1 MTDIANVLKHAISG
15 AGGGLDRMD
24 AELLLAH
31 CLGRSRAWLYAPAD
45 QAVDEQQA
53 DAYAGLVKRRMR
65 GEPVAYICGQS
76 GFWSLDL
83 RVTADTLI
91 PRPETELLVAL
102 ALSRLQPGQ
111 PADILDLGTGSGAIA
126 LAIASERP
134 ACAVVAVDASSA
146 ALAVA
151 ADNARR
157 LKLGNVVFEHGDWY
171 AGLGD
176 RRFDVIVSNPPYI
189 ADNDAHLGR
198 GDLRFEPRTALASG
212 PDGLNDIR
220 RIVAGA
226 HRHLRPGAWLLI
238 EHGWD
243 QGEAVRGLFAE
254 QGFTEIIIERDL
266 EQRDRVTMGKIR

>member
-1 MTDIANVLKHAISG
+1 MTDIAQLMKYAISED
-15 AGGGLDRMD
+15 GGGLHRID

-31 CLGRSRAWLYAPAD
+31 CLGRSRAWLYAHAD

-53 DAYAGLVKRRMR
+53 TAYAGLVKRRMG
-65 GEPVAYICGQS
+65 GEPVAYVCGQS

-91 PRPETELLVAL
+91 PRPETELLVEL
-102 ALSRLQPGQ
+102 VLSCLHPGQ
-111 PADILDLGTGSGAIA
+111 PADVLDLGTGSGAIA
-126 LAIASERP
+126 LAVASERP
-134 ACAVVAVDASSA
+134 VCAVTAVDASAA

-151 ADNARR
+151 AGNAGR
-157 LKLGNVVFEHGDWY
+157 LKLGNVVFVHGDWY

-176 RRFDVIVSNPPYI
+176 RRFDAIVSNPPYI
-189 ADNDAHLGR
+189 ADGDPHLDR
-198 GDLRFEPRTALASG
+198 GDLRFEPPSALASG

-226 HRHLRPGAWLLI
+226 HRHLRPGAWLLV
-238 EHGWD
+238 EHGWN
-243 QGEAVRGLFAE
+243 QAEAVRALFA
-254 QGFTEIIIERDL
+254 QAGFAEITTRQDL

>member
-15 AGGGLDRMD
+15 AGGGLDRID

-31 CLGRSRAWLYAPAD
+31 CLGRSRAWLYAHAD

>member
-1 MTDIANVLKHAISG
+1 M
-15 AGGGLDRMD
+15 
-24 AELLLAH
+24 
-31 CLGRSRAWLYAPAD
+31 
-45 QAVDEQQA
+45 
-53 DAYAGLVKRRMR
+53 
-65 GEPVAYICGQS
+65 
-76 GFWSLDL
+76 
-83 RVTADTLI
+83 
-91 PRPETELLVAL
+91 
-102 ALSRLQPGQ
+102 
-111 PADILDLGTGSGAIA
+111 
-126 LAIASERP
+126 
-134 ACAVVAVDASSA
+134 
-146 ALAVA
+146 A